1 MAAKY
6 SDLNLSIIKHP
17 NTRDVVKKYD
27 LDAVKTSVRN
37 LIRTNKGEKLFKP
50 NFGADIRSLMFENFS
65 PTTSEVLKRK
75 WNEMLNMY
83 EPRATIENVVITNEA
98 NELYIVL
105 ELALKER
112 ADIKFTLPISVERVR

>member
-17 NTRDVVKKYD
+17 NTRDIVKKYD
-27 LDAVKTSVRN
+27 LDAVKTAVRN

-50 NFGADIRSLMFENFS
+50 NFGADIRGLMFENFS
-65 PTTSEVLKRK
+65 PTYAEVLKRK

-83 EPRATIENVVITNEA
+83 EPRAVINNIEITNEA
-98 NELYIVL
+98 NELYIIL
-105 ELALKER
+105 EVALRER
-112 ADIKFTLPISVERVR
+112 PDIKFTLPISVERIR